1 MGSIYDDLEG
11 HEGYAARRLA
21 DGTLTATWTS
31 ATASFRSYV
40 AACNCGW
47 NGGEHPPT
55 EHGHEAAIDE
65 WDVRHA
71 QPLLAQ
77 AVPRE
82 LKDMIGEVKLAVSE
96 LVADRPAAGT
106 RVLHELST
114 WAAATVERTRSE
126 SRGASM
132 RAAREGSTRRPK
144 GRTLRL

>member
-1 MGSIYDDLEG
+1 MCAIYDDLEG

-40 AACNCGW
+40 AACDCGW
-47 NGGEHPPT
+47 NGGDHPPT
-55 EHGHEAAIDE
+55 EHGYEAAIDE

-82 LKDMIGEVKLAVSE
+82 LNDRIGKFKVAVSK
-96 LVADRPAAGT
+96 LVVDRPSAGT

-126 SRGASM
+126 CRAASM
-132 RAAREGSTRRPK
+132 RAALEASARRPK